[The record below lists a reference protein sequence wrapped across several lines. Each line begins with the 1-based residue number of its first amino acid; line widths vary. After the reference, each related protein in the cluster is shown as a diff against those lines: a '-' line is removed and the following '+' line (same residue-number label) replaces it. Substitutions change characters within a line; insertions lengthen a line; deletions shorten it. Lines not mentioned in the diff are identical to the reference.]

1 MYYTEKTQKLFAA
14 VITIV
19 IIAGAISGI
28 LAGIGLM
35 GPTAE
40 DVKMATRYPT
50 LYADELLEEHWTMTC
65 TLATAGIW
73 LATAIV
79 AISLYGKQISLEIMD
94 KNLKYTYEIAEII
107 KKDKKD

>member
-1 MYYTEKTQKLFAA
+1 MYSTEKTRILFSTIIA
-14 VITIV
+14 IV
-19 IIAGAISGI
+19 IITGAVSGI

-40 DVKMATRYPT
+40 NIQKATQYPT
-50 LYADELLEEHWTMTC
+50 LYGDELLEEHWTMTC

-79 AISLYGKQISLEIMD
+79 STILQGKIVSLEIQE
-94 KNLKYTYEIAEII
+94 KHLKYTYEIAEII
-107 KKDKKD
+107 KKEQKD